1 MILEK
6 TRKTILLSLKWI
18 FICALIGFLSGS
30 ASAFLLESLE
40 WAANYRTQNNWIIW
54 LLPIGG
60 LLIGLGYHYFG
71 SSVVKGNNLLL
82 EEYETPTKTIPLKM
96 APLVLLGTIITHLF
110 GGSAGREGTAVQ
122 MGGAIADQF
131 TSICLCIWNTISWSF
146 ICFRSFIF

>member
-1 MILEK
+1 VKFPVKSRMILEK
-6 TRKTILLSLKWI
+6 IKNTILLSLKWI
-18 FICALIGFLSGS
+18 FICILIGFLSGS
-30 ASAFLLESLE
+30 ASAFLLVALE
-40 WAANYRTQNNWIIW
+40 WVANFRGLNSSIIW

-60 LLIGLGYHYFG
+60 LLIGMGYHYYG

-82 EEYETPTKTIPLKM
+82 EEYETPKKTIPLKM

-131 TSICLCIWNTISWSF
+131 TAIFNHLSF
-146 ICFRSFIF
+146 